1 MVTSGCLWFEKVP
14 NLLMEPY
21 GSILPH
27 TLLYS
32 QEPFVIESPAMTTQT
47 MRALVLNDYASG
59 QFSDTQVPRP
69 APGAGD
75 VLVQIF
81 ASGINPIDYK
91 IRTGAAP
98 YAEPELPAILG
109 TDLAGVVVEVG
120 ADVTD
125 FKVGD
130 EVYGLTGGVRGMPGT
145 LAEFA
150 SVDARLLSP
159 KPKNLSMREAAALP
173 LVFLTAWEGLVDRAH
188 VHAGQRVL
196 IQGGAGGVGH
206 VAVQIARALGADVYA
221 TASAA
226 KHAVI
231 EGYGAT
237 PIDYRDA
244 KVADYVAKYANGV
257 GFDVVYDTVGGQ
269 TLDDSLVAAK
279 PYGHVLS
286 CYAFAEHN
294 LAPGS
299 LRCVTLSGIFVLLP
313 MLSGEGRAH
322 HGDILREATR
332 LAEQGKL
339 KPLVDE
345 RRYTLSDA
353 HAAHDALEAGKALGK
368 IVIDVAF

>member
-1 MVTSGCLWFEKVP
+1 
-14 NLLMEPY
+14 
-21 GSILPH
+21 
-27 TLLYS
+27 
-32 QEPFVIESPAMTTQT
+32 MTTQT
-47 MRALVLNDYASG
+47 MRALVLNDYANG
-59 QFSDTQVPRP
+59 QFSDARVPRP
-69 APGAGD
+69 VPGAGE

-81 ASGINPIDYK
+81 ASGVNPIDYK
-91 IRTGAAP
+91 IRRGAAP

-109 TDLAGVVVEVG
+109 TDLAGVVVDVG
-120 ADVTD
+120 PDVTG

-150 SVDARLLSP
+150 AVDARLLAP

-173 LVFLTAWEGLVDRAH
+173 LVFLTAWEGLVDRAR

-206 VAVQIARALGADVYA
+206 VAVQIARAFGAAVYA
-221 TASAA
+221 TASSG
-226 KHAVI
+226 KHDIVRS
-231 EGYGAT
+231 YGAT
-237 PIDYRDA
+237 PIDYRTT
-244 KVADYVAKYANGV
+244 KVADYVTQYADGV

-286 CYAFAEHN
+286 CYAFSEHN

-322 HGDILREATR
+322 HGEILREATR
-332 LAEQGKL
+332 LAEEGKL
-339 KPLVDE
+339 KPLVDQK
-345 RRYTLSDA
+345 RYTLADA
-353 HAAHDALEAGKALGK
+353 HAAHDAQEAGKALGK
-368 IVIDVAF
+368 IVIDIAS

>member
-1 MVTSGCLWFEKVP
+1 
-14 NLLMEPY
+14 
-21 GSILPH
+21 
-27 TLLYS
+27 
-32 QEPFVIESPAMTTQT
+32 MTTQT
-47 MRALVLNDYASG
+47 MRALVLNDYANG
-59 QFSDTQVPRP
+59 QFSDARVPRP
-69 APGAGD
+69 VPGAGE

-81 ASGINPIDYK
+81 ASGVNPIDYK

-125 FKVGD
+125 FKLGD

-150 SVDARLLSP
+150 AVDARLLAP

-188 VHAGQRVL
+188 VQAGQRVL

-206 VAVQIARALGADVYA
+206 VAVQIARAFGATVYA
-221 TASAA
+221 TASSG
-226 KHAVI
+226 KHDIVR
-231 EGYGAT
+231 GYGAT
-237 PIDYRDA
+237 PIDYRTT
-244 KVADYVAKYANGV
+244 KVADYVTQYADGV

-286 CYAFAEHN
+286 CYAFSEHN

-322 HGDILREATR
+322 HGEILREATR
-332 LAEQGKL
+332 LAEEGKL
-339 KPLVDE
+339 KPLVDQE
-345 RRYTLSDA
+345 RYTLADA
-353 HAAHDALEAGKALGK
+353 HAAHDAQEAGKALGK
-368 IVIDVAF
+368 IVIDIAP